1 MNAIKKYW
9 NSVYIY
15 LLLLVPCTCMM
26 AGLFWTICKIQ
37 GLYPLLSWYSIAA
50 FDISQLIYLLIALYF
65 IFQNRKDTSYISKH
79 LRLVKIYIV
88 CTTLVQ
94 YLFILYLFPSTHVWG
109 CTFIFFA
116 VIVFPFDSRVTGFS
130 LIGYLSAL
138 LTAHILKPEK
148 FLPLEAENLLEIIA
162 FRIVILGLTAFCV
175 YLIVYFVE
183 RFLIQA
189 QEQDE
194 ENVHLLHKQ
203 LEHYKNVEFMDREL
217 RKFRHDIR
225 THFICMEAFLKDGQE
240 EKLHDYFKELQ
251 QAFSFQEKLFF
262 SGNEVVDAILNWDL
276 QQYCSEKV
284 KIKVYGNLTNN
295 ETISDMD
302 LCTLFSN
309 LLSNAITAANQ
320 CCEHSEAEIMIH
332 FSSGKQ
338 YFSIEIANSA
348 KTDWSLKEQ
357 MAKHP
362 EKSHG
367 FGIHKIVEIIEKYN
381 GNIEQSSKQ
390 GMITITTYLPI

>member
-1 MNAIKKYW
+1 MKVIKKYW

-79 LRLVKIYIV
+79 LRPVKAYIV
-88 CTTLVQ
+88 CALLVQ
-94 YLFILYLFPSTHVWG
+94 YLFILYLFPSTYVWG

-130 LIGYLSAL
+130 LIGYLAAL
-138 LTAHILKPEK
+138 LIAHILKPEE

-162 FRIVILGLTAFCV
+162 FRIVALGLTSFCV
-175 YLIVYFVE
+175 YLVVYLVE
-183 RFLIQA
+183 RFLIEA

-194 ENVHLLHKQ
+194 ENVHLLQKQ
-203 LEHYKNVEFMDREL
+203 LEHYKNVEFVDREL

-225 THFICMEAFLKDGQE
+225 THFLCMEAFLKDGQE
-240 EKLHDYFKELQ
+240 EKLHNYFKELQ

-262 SGNEVVDAILNWDL
+262 SGNEVVDAILNCDL
-276 QQYCSEKV
+276 QQYCSEKI
-284 KIKVYGNLTNN
+284 KIKVYGSLTNI
-295 ETISDMD
+295 ETVSDMD

-309 LLSNAITAANQ
+309 LLSNAIAAANQ
-320 CCEHSEAEIMIH
+320 CCEHKEAEIMIH

-338 YFSIEIANSA
+338 YFSIEITNSTE
-348 KTDWSLKEQ
+348 TDWSLKKQ

-381 GNIEQSSKQ
+381 GTIEQSSEQ
-390 GMITITTYLPI
+390 GIITITTYLPI